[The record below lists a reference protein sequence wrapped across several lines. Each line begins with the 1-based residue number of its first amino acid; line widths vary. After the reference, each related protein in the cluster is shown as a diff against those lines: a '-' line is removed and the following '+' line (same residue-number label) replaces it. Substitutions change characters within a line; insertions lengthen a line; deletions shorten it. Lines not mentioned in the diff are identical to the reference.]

1 MSGKQKLVIINS
13 RGADDERSSVAWSI
27 ANAAVASDM
36 DVTMFLVASGVDW
49 IRKGA
54 ADLAQLNP
62 LDPTIGEMMN
72 TFLENGGRILACP
85 PCAKMRGYSE
95 DSVINGARLAG
106 APVMLE
112 EVQSGAN
119 TMCF

>member
-1 MSGKQKLVIINS
+1 
-13 RGADDERSSVAWSI
+13 
-27 ANAAVASDM
+27 
-36 DVTMFLVASGVDW
+36 
-49 IRKGA
+49 
-54 ADLAQLNP
+54 
-62 LDPTIGEMMN
+62 
-72 TFLENGGRILACP
+72 
-85 PCAKMRGYSE
+85 MRGYSE